1 MSDMLKETLAS
12 VKEKMTKAA
21 DHVRREFGMIR
32 TGRASVSLLDGI
44 DVEYYGSSVPL
55 NQIANISTPE
65 ARLLL
70 ITPYDKSGLGSIEK
84 AILKS
89 DLGLTPNSD
98 GKIIRIPIP
107 ELTEERRKNLVK
119 LVRRLAED
127 TRVSV
132 RNIRREANE
141 HVKKSEKD
149 GAISEDDSHHIMD
162 EIQKITDEY
171 MKNVDELLKAKEKE
185 IMEF

>member
-1 MSDMLKETLAS
+1 MRKEILAAI
-12 VKEKMTKAA
+12 KERMGKTVE
-21 DHVRREFGMIR
+21 HVRHEFSTIR
-32 TGRASVSLLDGI
+32 TGRASVSLMDGI

-65 ARLLL
+65 SRLLL
-70 ITPYDKSGLGSIEK
+70 ITPYDKTGLAAIEK

-98 GKIIRIPIP
+98 GKVIRIPIP

-119 LVRRLAED
+119 IVRRLAED
-127 TRVSV
+127 SRVSL

-141 HVKKSEKD
+141 QIKKHEKNGD
-149 GAISEDDSHHIMD
+149 ISEDDSHHIMD
-162 EIQKITDEY
+162 EVQKVTEEYVKGIDEA
-171 MKNVDELLKAKEKE
+171 LKAKEKE